1 MRPFSLGLAGRM
13 RSGRM
18 PRRIHHFDNWLRPP
32 AATEA
37 KGGPLSVRGQAVK
50 HPLKPRLDAGGGVAQ
65 GPARRMKRVVVG
77 EGQRVAAFP
86 LARGTS
92 PLKSALHSVPERQWT
107 KARGSGGTR
116 RRWRPRTRWFR
127 LRIFPAVLSA
137 GQTSSGSRARSRS
150 ITFLGPKLWCASFVS
165 MIRSTISGAVVS
177 GWQPGLRER
186 SSSPSGPWIR

>member
-1 MRPFSLGLAGRM
+1 M

-37 KGGPLSVRGQAVK
+37 KGGPLSVRSVSGRVFPK
-50 HPLKPRLDAGGGVAQ
+50 HPLKPRLDGIGGGVAQ
-65 GPARRMKRVVVG
+65 GPALQDEAAVVVG
-77 EGQRVAAFP
+77 EGQRVAALP
-86 LARGTS
+86 VGQGYV
-92 PLKSALHSVPERQWT
+92 ALEVGLQLCAGALQWT

-116 RRWRPRTRWFR
+116 RRWRLSRTRWFR
-127 LRIFPAVLSA
+127 LRIFPALSA

-150 ITFLGPKLWCASFVS
+150 MPSWVAKLWCASFVS